1 MSISTS
7 HQKGAEPSSPAL
19 NPTTKNPPHTVASS
33 LGNAT
38 LAVPGTL
45 DTSTMGLTEG
55 QLRRQGIEC
64 LASILRS
71 LVAWGTVAG
80 KSGDDIPMMTPSR
93 AQASDDAKRDSGIP
107 DGPAD
112 RLSATSSETFRQPTP
127 EIVDDPTRFE
137 SAKQKK
143 TTLLEG
149 IKKFN
154 FKPRKVCV
162 YVCFPGVFVHAVE
175 GN

>member
-1 MSISTS
+1 MALSA

-19 NPTTKNPPHTVASS
+19 NPTPKNPPLNIASS
-33 LGNAT
+33 LGNGALT
-38 LAVPGTL
+38 VSGTL
-45 DTSTMGLTEG
+45 DTSNMGLTEG
-55 QLRRQGIEC
+55 QLRRQGIDC

-80 KSGDDIPMMTPSR
+80 KSGDDIPMGTPSR
-93 AQASDDAKRDSGIP
+93 TQAADDTKRELGTP
-107 DGPAD
+107 DRPAD

-154 FKPRKVCV
+154 FKPRKVCGCV
-162 YVCFPGVFVHAVE
+162 GFPVFFIYIF
-175 GN
+175 